1 MAGTLG
7 SGGRGTSIALP
18 RGGPFCPIEARMFSS
33 LFGATT
39 RIGQLR
45 WSLDDSSRTQR
56 GISARVAGALPASG
70 NADFDAAL
78 AGQQQAAPKVD
89 LEQEMVDL
97 ASTQLRYDASVKLLS
112 QAYQGLRTALRNNG

>member
-1 MAGTLG
+1 
-7 SGGRGTSIALP
+7 
-18 RGGPFCPIEARMFSS
+18 MFSS
-33 LFGATT
+33 LFGTTT

-56 GISARVAGALPASG
+56 GIAARVAGALPASG

-89 LEQEMVDL
+89 IEKEMVDL

-112 QAYQGLRTALRNNG
+112 QAYQGLRTALKNNG